1 MYVIILTN
9 IYYTILGISL
19 RRHINLSNGKLF
31 VQRRFNFLNATITQ
45 SQQPFGR
52 INRFQRFK
60 QSISNIFYRSNTH
73 ISSSSTAVTL
83 PSSVESLFK
92 LLKKPSIPQVL
103 LEVGLPLSL
112 YTAQRMYKHL
122 NMPSLQL
129 SPIGRLRLRYALLL
143 TGLAVIGRACNVL
156 LPFICPLTIEHL
168 TGFDSK
174 ICGLLPRDM
183 LLAVDGRPVAH
194 ASIGKV
200 QAALDDGEVSYLLVL
215 AVVYSIF
222 INNHT
227 HCFNRLVAWSSF

>member
-1 MYVIILTN
+1 M
-9 IYYTILGISL
+9 
-19 RRHINLSNGKLF
+19 
-31 VQRRFNFLNATITQ
+31 
-45 SQQPFGR
+45 
-52 INRFQRFK
+52 NRFQRFK
-60 QSISNIFYRSNTH
+60 QSISNIFCRSNTH
-73 ISSSSTAVTL
+73 ISPVSSSTAVTI

-112 YTAQRMYKHL
+112 YTAQRIYKHL
-122 NMPSLQL
+122 NMPPLQL

-143 TGLAVIGRACNVL
+143 TGLAIIGRACNVL

-174 ICGLLPRDM
+174 VCGLLPRDM

-200 QAALDDGEVSYLLVL
+200 QAALDDGEVSCLLFLWLCTLYLLL
-215 AVVYSIF
+215 YILL
-222 INNHT
+222 
-227 HCFNRLVAWSSF
+227 R